1 MSEKKP
7 FFRSVTNRTVARAL
21 RPALVWAY
29 VAVVVAAVL
38 IAIAALV
45 ALLVAAVVW
54 IFDRELSVGGS
65 VGDVVQYASLWVA
78 GPVTVGVAVAG
89 AAYGSTESRSFPRT
103 VAGTVV
109 GVALGAAL
117 LGVGA
122 SGFAAGGLAAGW
134 SIAIPADRSS
144 RIFARG
150 LPMVALAVLATVW
163 PLGTMADAGRWPL
176 IAVFAASP
184 LLAGLAVWAGDAAWA
199 ALAGRKAEPTTGGD
213 S

>member
-29 VAVVVAAVL
+29 VAVVVAALL
-38 IAIAALV
+38 IAIVALV

-54 IFDRELSVGGS
+54 IFDRDLSIGGS
-65 VGDVVQYASLWVA
+65 VGDVVQYALWVA

-117 LGVGA
+117 IGVGA

-144 RIFARG
+144 RIAARG
-150 LPMVALAVLATVW
+150 LPMVALAILATFW
-163 PLGTMADAGRWPL
+163 QLGTMADAGLWPL
-176 IAVFAASP
+176 IAVLAVSP
-184 LLAGLAVWAGDAAWA
+184 LLAALVVWAGDAAWA
-199 ALAGRKAEPTTGGD
+199 ALAGRKPEPTTDAD